1 MDDSDVAEE
10 DKITQEEKEFR
21 LKALQ
26 RVAAE
31 KQKRRKSCMGDLLR
45 SKGFIWVASTSRV
58 MGGWQQAG
66 NLVRLAGETLW
77 MCEQHEVWQGDPE
90 LEAIVS
96 RIELQTS
103 PRED

>member
-1 MDDSDVAEE
+1 
-10 DKITQEEKEFR
+10 
-21 LKALQ
+21 
-26 RVAAE
+26 
-31 KQKRRKSCMGDLLR
+31 MGDLLR

-77 MCEQHEVWQGDPE
+77 MCEQPEVWQGDPE